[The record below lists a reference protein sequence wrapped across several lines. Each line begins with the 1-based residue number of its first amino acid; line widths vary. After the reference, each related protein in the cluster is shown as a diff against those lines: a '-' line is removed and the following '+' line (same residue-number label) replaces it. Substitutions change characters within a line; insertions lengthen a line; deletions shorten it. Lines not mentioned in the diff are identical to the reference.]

1 MKFTY
6 SIPTKI
12 LFGPGSFNDLATTPL
27 PGKKALIVITA
38 GKSMRANGYLD
49 RLIDMLDKQ
58 GIGHA
63 LFDKILPN
71 PVLRHVH
78 EGAALAREQGCDF
91 VIGLGGG
98 SSIDSAKS
106 IAVMAKN
113 PGDYWDYISGG
124 SGKGRPLVN
133 GALPIVAIATTAGT
147 GTEADPWTV
156 ITKED
161 TNEKIGFGCAETFP
175 VLSVVDPE
183 MMLTIPAHLTAYQG
197 FDALFHATE
206 GYIANVATP
215 LSDAYALKSIEL
227 LAKYLP
233 AAVKDGS
240 DLEARTQVALA
251 STLSGM
257 VESTSCCTSEHGME
271 HALSA
276 FYPKLPHGAG
286 LIMLSEAY
294 YSFFADKAPERF
306 TAMAKAMGVVTGHLP
321 EAERPMAFVKALVE
335 LQKACGVDGLKMSD
349 YGITKEDM
357 AKCAA
362 NARHTM
368 GGLFELDPYALSLDE
383 TTQIMMN
390 AYK

>member
-27 PGKKALIVITA
+27 PGKKALVVITA

-124 SGKGRPLVN
+124 SGKGHPLVN

-383 TTQIMMN
+383 TTQIMMD

>member
-1 MKFTY
+1 M
-6 SIPTKI
+6 
-12 LFGPGSFNDLATTPL
+12 
-27 PGKKALIVITA
+27 
-38 GKSMRANGYLD
+38 
-49 RLIDMLDKQ
+49 
-58 GIGHA
+58 
-63 LFDKILPN
+63 
-71 PVLRHVH
+71 
-78 EGAALAREQGCDF
+78 
-91 VIGLGGG
+91 
-98 SSIDSAKS
+98 
-106 IAVMAKN
+106 
-113 PGDYWDYISGG
+113 
-124 SGKGRPLVN
+124 
-133 GALPIVAIATTAGT
+133 
-147 GTEADPWTV
+147 
-156 ITKED
+156 
-161 TNEKIGFGCAETFP
+161 
-175 VLSVVDPE
+175 
-183 MMLTIPAHLTAYQG
+183 
-197 FDALFHATE
+197 
-206 GYIANVATP
+206 
-215 LSDAYALKSIEL
+215 
-227 LAKYLP
+227 
-233 AAVKDGS
+233 KDGS

-321 EAERPMAFVKALVE
+321 EAERP
-335 LQKACGVDGLKMSD
+335 KACGVDGLKMSD

>member
-1 MKFTY
+1 M
-6 SIPTKI
+6 
-12 LFGPGSFNDLATTPL
+12 
-27 PGKKALIVITA
+27 
-38 GKSMRANGYLD
+38 
-49 RLIDMLDKQ
+49 
-58 GIGHA
+58 
-63 LFDKILPN
+63 
-71 PVLRHVH
+71 
-78 EGAALAREQGCDF
+78 
-91 VIGLGGG
+91 
-98 SSIDSAKS
+98 
-106 IAVMAKN
+106 
-113 PGDYWDYISGG
+113 
-124 SGKGRPLVN
+124 
-133 GALPIVAIATTAGT
+133 
-147 GTEADPWTV
+147 
-156 ITKED
+156 
-161 TNEKIGFGCAETFP
+161 
-175 VLSVVDPE
+175 
-183 MMLTIPAHLTAYQG
+183 
-197 FDALFHATE
+197 
-206 GYIANVATP
+206 
-215 LSDAYALKSIEL
+215 
-227 LAKYLP
+227 
-233 AAVKDGS
+233 KDGS